1 MCQDWY
7 SVIGQVLDLVGFSF
21 IAWEWF
27 HQLKREH
34 DKRTTELQKAYDKAD
49 AKAKGRKYVDADAD
63 DLNWRIYQPL
73 FLKEWKWRRGMF
85 IFGAGCFLLGII
97 FQVLGSWPHAFKAC

>member
-1 MCQDWY
+1 MCQDWC

-27 HQLKREH
+27 HQLKRDH
-34 DKRTTELQKAYDKAD
+34 GRRMGELQKAYDQQSAELE
-49 AKAKGRKYVDADAD
+49 GRKYVDADAD
-63 DLNWRIYQPL
+63 KDNWRIYQPL
-73 FLKEWKWRRGMF
+73 FLKEWAWRRTMF

-97 FQVLGSWPHAFKAC
+97 FQVLGSWPSLSS